1 MANYHLSKSGKVG
14 YCRAKTHCP
23 LGNFSERGI
32 VREMSNGYQSL
43 VEANKE
49 DKEVDYSSYNKNEL
63 RGMYQMLVKDKRLN
77 PEYRQKILAESD
89 ELLLR
94 SGLTRANNEGVYR
107 KSSTYFREQASQV
120 SPYSVRAEKS
130 EELKELIRKEHPE
143 IVDKF
148 IPKTLH
154 MEIDNEGKI
163 EIVDTKMGKKRAK
176 AIQPIL
182 DNFAKN
188 NPEFV
193 ANRMESDR
201 LRKKAREYADNPEL
215 DEKFYTEKY
224 TQLNE
229 DITEIQ
235 KTPLLQKQIADI
247 EVAHSYK
254 VAEEK
259 GITNFVKRKVSQ
271 DELSTDENGNIN
283 NLYVKGIPL
292 YPNEN
297 NVYGGKIFESIPLR
311 VKQIKGVTI
320 VCEDS
325 FGNECK
331 LNNVDYGTYK
341 AMKNREPV
349 DYSIVVTEK
358 NGNSYSG
365 DTDVMTVIDYID

>member
-77 PEYRQKILAESD
+77 LEYRQKLLKDSD
-89 ELLLR
+89 ELLLS
-94 SGLTRANNEGVYR
+94 SGRTKPNSEGVYR

-130 EELKELIRKEHPE
+130 EELKEFIRKEHPE

-182 DNFAKN
+182 DDFAKN
-188 NPEFV
+188 NPEFI

-224 TQLNE
+224 AQLND

-247 EVAHSYK
+247 EVAHAYK

-283 NLYVKGIPL
+283 NLYVKGLPL
-292 YPNEN
+292 YPDEN
-297 NVYGGKIFESIPLR
+297 NVYGGKIFEAIPLR
-311 VKQIKGVTI
+311 VKQIKGVKI
-320 VCEDS
+320 ICEDS

-341 AMKNREPV
+341 AMQNREPV

-365 DTDVMTVIDYID
+365 DTDVMTVIDYTD

>member
-14 YCRAKTHCP
+14 YCRAKKNCP

-43 VEANKE
+43 IEANKE
-49 DKEVDYSSYNKNEL
+49 NKPVDYSSYSKNEL

-77 PEYRQKILAESD
+77 SEYRQHLVSESD
-89 ELLLR
+89 KLLLR
-94 SGLTRANNEGVYR
+94 SGVTRANSEGVYR
-107 KSSTYFREQASQV
+107 KSSTYFREQAREI
-120 SPYSVRAEKS
+120 SPYRVKAEKS
-130 EELKELIRKEHPE
+130 EELKEFIRKEHPE

-148 IPKTLH
+148 IPKTLY
-154 MEIDNEGKI
+154 MEIDDEGKI
-163 EIVDTKMGKKRAK
+163 EIVYTKMGKKRAK

-182 DNFAKN
+182 DDFAKN
-188 NPEFV
+188 NPEFIQ
-193 ANRMESDR
+193 NEIESNR

-215 DEKFYTEKY
+215 DEKFYNEKY
-224 TQLNE
+224 SQLTE
-229 DITEIQ
+229 DITEMQ

-247 EVAHSYK
+247 EVAHAYK

-283 NLYVKGIPL
+283 NLYVKGLPL
-292 YPNEN
+292 YPDEN
-297 NVYGGKIFESIPLR
+297 NVYGGKIFETIPLR

-320 VCEDS
+320 ICEDS

-341 AMKNREPV
+341 VMQNREPV

-365 DTDVMTVIDYID
+365 DTDVMTVIDYTD